1 MVRVLWV
8 YECLSPQIQQIAGIV
23 ASHPEIELEIM
34 TRNTELPESAVDVP
48 LIPLECRNKVDFRA
62 RRAIRKQVI
71 RGNYDLV
78 HCYTSR
84 NLANTLA
91 ACSGLSPRPQVIG
104 YRGTVNRL
112 SRLDPANWITFWH
125 SGVAAITCVCN
136 ATQRALL
143 ESGIS
148 EHKLHTVW
156 EGCNPAALTTSQEY
170 TRADFDI
177 PEDAFVVGT
186 VASIRRVK
194 GMHLLLE
201 AVRSDLAD
209 LDNLYVLLI
218 GDVFDNELK
227 RMATDPHL
235 ASRVRLPGR
244 IARGG
249 GCAGLFDVYAAPSLM
264 EGLSMSIMECMTQ
277 QVCPLV
283 SDAGGNVEL
292 IRHEQDGL
300 VVPQG
305 DATALGSA
313 LRHLYNHP
321 ELRAAYA
328 QSAHQRASEIFTV
341 PQWGNRLLDTYLQ
354 VANATPSPISKAA

>member
-1 MVRVLWV
+1 MVRLLWV
-8 YECLSPQIQQIAGIV
+8 YEYLTPPMQELAEIV
-23 ASHPEIELEIM
+23 ANHPEIELEIM
-34 TRNTELPESAVDVP
+34 TRNTELRDVP

-62 RRAIRKQVI
+62 RRAIREQVI

-91 ACSGLSPRPQVIG
+91 ACSGLKPRPQVIG
-104 YRGTVNRL
+104 YRGTINRL

-125 SGVAAITCVCN
+125 PGVSAITCVCN
-136 ATQRALL
+136 ATRRALL
-143 ESGIS
+143 ASGIS

-156 EGCNPAALTTSQEY
+156 EGCSPAALSKSKQY

-186 VASIRRVK
+186 VASIRPVK

-209 LDNLYVLLI
+209 LENLYVLLI
-218 GDVFDNELK
+218 GDVIDKEVEQLGN
-227 RMATDPHL
+227 DPRL

-244 IARGG
+244 IPRGG

-264 EGLSMSIMECMTQ
+264 EGLSMSIMESMTKE
-277 QVCPLV
+277 VCPLV

-292 IRHEQDGL
+292 IRDQQDGL
-300 VVPQG
+300 VVPTG
-305 DATALGSA
+305 DASALGVA
-313 LRHLYNHP
+313 LRRLHDHP

-328 QSAHQRASEIFTV
+328 ASAHQRARDVFSV
-341 PQWGNRLLDTYLQ
+341 PQWGQRLIDTYLQ
-354 VANATPSPISKAA
+354 VAQGSGMRKAA